1 MAGAIEA
8 VDRETWAVDWREPL
22 GAWAVTCGG
31 LDMGLVI
38 PDGGRFT
45 AHVEEIEGE
54 GVANT
59 LDAAAE
65 WVRDQWR
72 MLWRWCAS
80 CGAGLTD
87 EERARPGLWDARH
100 ANCAACAREAG
111 Q

>member
-1 MAGAIEA
+1 MVGVSGAA
-8 VDRETWAVDWREPL
+8 DRETWAVDWREPL
-22 GAWAVTCGG
+22 GGWAVTCGG

-38 PDGGRFT
+38 REGDRYT

-54 GVANT
+54 GVADS
-59 LDAAAE
+59 LDGAAE

-72 MLWRWCAS
+72 MLWRWCSS

-87 EERARPGLWDARH
+87 KDRARPGIDDPRH
-100 ANCAACAREAG
+100 ANCASCAREAG